1 MAIDFGERRIGVAL
15 SDPLGIIA
23 QPYGV
28 IVRQSDRQAAD
39 DVAAVARREEVGRIV
54 VGRPL
59 HMSGQ
64 PSDMTAR
71 AEKFARLLAAR
82 TGLPVDLYDE
92 RLTTV
97 SAERALIEQNVRRRE
112 RKAAVDAAAAQVL
125 LEDYLKSRRQA
136 DGASSEPEGNPDVGR

>member
-15 SDPLGIIA
+15 SDPMGLIA

-28 IVRQSDRQAAD
+28 IERQSDGQAAD
-39 DVAAVARREEVGRIV
+39 EVAELARREEVGRIV

-64 PSDMTAR
+64 PSEMTSR
-71 AEKFARLLAAR
+71 AEKFARMLAAR
-82 TGLPVDLYDE
+82 TGLPVHLYDE

-97 SAERALIEQNVRRRE
+97 SAERFLIEQNVRRRE
-112 RKAAVDAAAAQVL
+112 RRATLDAAAAQVL
-125 LEDYLKSRRQA
+125 LEDYLRSRQRAGGEGA
-136 DGASSEPEGNPDVGR
+136 DFEG